1 MRFNL
6 VQLATTMSENTLK
19 TVDVDDQDPTAATDG
34 DVSQQISDCAQS
46 LRSLARPSEVPE
58 VPEVPEAP
66 EVPEVPEAPEAA
78 EIHPRLTIINGVYI
92 YYKNDFYI
100 VSKGGLAVAKQHVS
114 EIAEQRGVP
123 LQEVLGSKCAIDVML
138 DESRDYK
145 VEELEHNQLLYASI
159 LWKCDPNA
167 ALPMNERTL
176 EAFYKRR
183 R

>member
-6 VQLATTMSENTLK
+6 VQLATTTMSENTLE
-19 TVDVDDQDPTAATDG
+19 TVGVDDQDLTTETDG

-46 LRSLARPSEVPE
+46 LRSLAQPSEVPE
-58 VPEVPEAP
+58 AAEVP
-66 EVPEVPEAPEAA
+66 

-100 VSKGGLAVAKQHVS
+100 VSKGGLAAAKSCVS
-114 EIAEQRGVP
+114 EIAKQRKVS

-138 DESRDYK
+138 DESRDYR

-176 EAFYKRR
+176 ESFYKRR
-183 R
+183 